1 MIPRIFFSRKVSN
14 LMRLFG
20 CVILLF
26 VVGSGTRLSAQNLQ
40 FGRTKLIDS
49 KTDTVPTGKI
59 WKIENFTYSKSLA
72 NCPTGGATVN
82 ITDSIVLNG
91 NKMAV
96 RAQRFSG
103 VEDLRGWS
111 TSLAPEY
118 LLWEQRTPLWL
129 PAGTTLSAGRGVL
142 YISVLEFKEA
152 P

>member
-1 MIPRIFFSRKVSN
+1 MVMVEYIGTVHRFMLFFRYMI
-14 LMRLFG
+14 M
-20 CVILLF
+20 LL
-26 VVGSGTRLSAQNLQ
+26 VLGMGTRLSAQNLQ

-49 KTDTVPTGKI
+49 KTDTVPVGKI

-72 NCPTGGATVN
+72 NCPTGGSVVN

-103 VEDLRGWS
+103 VDDLRPWG

>member
-1 MIPRIFFSRKVSN
+1 MGYRGISRC
-14 LMRLFG
+14 LMHFIS
-20 CVILLF
+20 CVILLWF
-26 VVGSGTRLSAQNLQ
+26 AETGNRLCAQNLQ
-40 FGRTKLIDS
+40 FGKTKLIDS
-49 KTDTVPTGKI
+49 KTDTVPVGKV

-72 NCPTGGATVN
+72 NCPTGGSTVN

-103 VEDLRGWS
+103 VEDLRGWG

-118 LLWEQRTPLWL
+118 LLWEQKTPLWL